1 MKNSELQDYL
11 STFPDDADVSY
22 LLANP
27 RERKL
32 YECVNV
38 FGVIDAPNPLFCI
51 DVGKPSDM
59 DDEIIAT
66 CEYDER
72 NAENIKGQMD
82 ISDFP
87 EVLP

>member
-1 MKNSELQDYL
+1 MKNFELQDYL

-27 RERKL
+27 IERKL

-51 DVGKPSDM
+51 DVWKQSDM
-59 DDEIIAT
+59 DAEMVAA
-66 CEYDER
+66 CEDDER
-72 NAENIKGQMD
+72 NAENIKRQMD